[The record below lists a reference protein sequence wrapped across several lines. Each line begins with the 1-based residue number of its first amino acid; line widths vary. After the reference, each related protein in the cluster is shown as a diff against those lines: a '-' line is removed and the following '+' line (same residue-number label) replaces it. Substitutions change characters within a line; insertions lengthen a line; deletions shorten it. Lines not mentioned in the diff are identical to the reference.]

1 MYIRKLVKSGLSSLV
16 VALPKSWIKDNSM
29 KGGDEIYI
37 EEIDNYLRL
46 TADIKK
52 KGISDRIKTID
63 VDNKP
68 LDFIFREIT
77 CAYLNDYMHIVLKG
91 ETLPKKIKSY
101 KKRIAEFIA
110 LEVVEEEAKKI
121 TARSFLNI
129 HDIDLQVLMRRMDNI
144 VRSMIADTKSVD
156 DKELLLAIGD
166 RDRELNKLHYV
177 VIKILKS
184 AQARRDVQESL
195 NLERLNIMKYWELNM
210 MLEKIGDRIKYIA
223 SEVSGLKKSEHG
235 DFLSL
240 FTEISAFYV
249 EVMNA
254 FYSNSTKDAIEASIK
269 REALMKKIEDYDKKS
284 QSASSTRLTIDIFNM
299 LSHIGDITK
308 IVTFIQDE

>member
-1 MYIRKLVKSGLSSLV
+1 
-16 VALPKSWIKDNSM
+16 
-29 KGGDEIYI
+29 
-37 EEIDNYLRL
+37 
-46 TADIKK
+46 
-52 KGISDRIKTID
+52 
-63 VDNKP
+63 
-68 LDFIFREIT
+68 
-77 CAYLNDYMHIVLKG
+77 
-91 ETLPKKIKSY
+91 
-101 KKRIAEFIA
+101 
-110 LEVVEEEAKKI
+110 VVEEEAKKI

-144 VRSMIADTKSVD
+144 VRSMIADTKFVD